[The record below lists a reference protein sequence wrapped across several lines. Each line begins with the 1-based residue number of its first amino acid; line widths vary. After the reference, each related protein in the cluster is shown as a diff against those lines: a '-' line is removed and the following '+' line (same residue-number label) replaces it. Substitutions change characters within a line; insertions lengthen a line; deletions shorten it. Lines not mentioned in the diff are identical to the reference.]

1 MEQTLDDVKSQGLN
15 KNPNI
20 KTFKI
25 PNTGTKD
32 IMGLSEVQALIQ
44 TVTEGQG
51 FTLVDFKISEQWI
64 TVVLEIKPRTHV
76 QGI

>member
-1 MEQTLDDVKSQGLN
+1 METLDDVKRQGLN

-25 PNTGTKD
+25 PNTGSKD
-32 IMGLSEVQALIQ
+32 IMGLPEVKVLIQ
-44 TVTEGQG
+44 EVTEGQS
-51 FTLVDFKISEQWI
+51 FKIHEFRVSEEYI
-64 TVVLEIKPRTHV
+64 TVVIEIQPRTHI